1 MGKAKT
7 FTKNDLFLK
16 IDEKDSDIEN
26 VIYFKVLH
34 KNQIFWIPNFDT
46 EEV

>member
-1 MGKAKT
+1 VGKAKT